1 MRLTSKGAARIADEI
16 VVHHSEHC
24 EPVLNMTELEN
35 CQFEQSDF
43 EGAVVLT
50 KQEADRV
57 IEALLDAEMQIEND
71 DTESEINALVRM
83 LGDRYKQAEGK
94 E

>member
-16 VVHHSEHC
+16 VLYETEQG

-43 EGAVVLT
+43 EGVVVLT
-50 KQEADRV
+50 KQETDRV
-57 IEALLDAEMQIEND
+57 IEALLDAERQIEND
-71 DTESEINALVRM
+71 DTSCELNALVRM
-83 LGDRYKQAEGK
+83 LGDLYKQAEGK